1 MRRARAKAERGPFD
15 EHEVR
20 VAAASAARVS
30 AHLAALEATDAHG
43 VSMRR
48 RQGSHYTPAALVD
61 WVLGETLRAR
71 GGRGASAPTTVLD
84 PACGAGNFLLAAA
97 GRLACSGG
105 PRITDVLA
113 RSVFGIDVD
122 EPAVAL
128 CRARLAELIPRDAP
142 PAERRAV
149 EGALSRHIVV
159 GDALDGR
166 TIDVL
171 AADALV
177 ADAAATPH
185 AGAFDLVVGNPPFL
199 NQLERAT
206 AASRARAAELR
217 ERFGGAIGGY
227 ADLAGAFLLEA
238 LRVVRAGGAVGFVM
252 PQSFLAAGDAGAV
265 RARVL
270 EQASMRALWTANER
284 LFEDASVRVMAVV
297 LRRGVGAEPQP
308 LRRAFGAGFE
318 PLEPRAAEM
327 PIGDE
332 PWSPLLSDAIG
343 VPALRASGAAGASG
357 EGVAVLGSIARATA
371 DFRDQFYGLRGA
383 IRDLAE
389 PPPGESARLPRLV
402 STRHVDLARESWGAV
417 DVRILGARY
426 RHPRVDL
433 AALAEVRGMTA
444 WAEARL
450 VPKVLVATQTKVVEA
465 VVDERGEWLPLV
477 PLITATLR
485 PEAPEQG
492 IDLWMLAAAIA
503 SPVVVARAAS
513 RYYGTALSGAAIKLS
528 ARQLLEMPLPRERAS
543 WRESADALREAA
555 GETAGDARRAAVER
569 FARASCAAHG
579 LAAADT
585 DAVVAFWRARL

>member
-1 MRRARAKAERGPFD
+1 MRRARAKTERGPFD
-15 EHEVR
+15 EHEGR

-30 AHLAALEATDAHG
+30 AHLAALEETDADG

-61 WVLGETLRAR
+61 WVLGETLRAH

-97 GRLACSGG
+97 ERLACSGG

-128 CRARLAELIPRDAP
+128 CRARLAELIPRDAQ

-149 EGALSRHIVV
+149 EAALAQHIVV

-166 TIDVL
+166 TI
-171 AADALV
+171 DALV

-297 LRRGVGAEPQP
+297 LRRGGGAGPQP

-318 PLEPRAAEM
+318 PLEPRAVET

-343 VPALRASGAAGASG
+343 VPTLQASGVAGD
-357 EGVAVLGSIARATA
+357 GVDTIGSIARATA

-389 PPPGESARLPRLV
+389 PQQGACARLPRLV

-417 DVRILGARY
+417 DARILGARY

-450 VPKVLVATQTKVVEA
+450 VPKVIVATQTKVVEA

-477 PLITATLR
+477 PLITVTL
-485 PEAPEQG
+485 EAEAVERG

-528 ARQLLEMPLPRERAS
+528 ARQLLEMPLPSERAS
-543 WRESADALREAA
+543 WRESAEALREAA
-555 GETAGDARRAAVER
+555 REMAGDARRAALER
-569 FARASCAAHG
+569 FARVSCAAHG
-579 LAAADT
+579 LAAADA

>member
-1 MRRARAKAERGPFD
+1 MRRARANLEAGLFD
-15 EHEVR
+15 ELEVR

-30 AHLAALEATDAHG
+30 AHLAALEETDADG

-48 RQGSHYTPAALVD
+48 RQGSHYTPPALVD
-61 WVLGETLRAR
+61 WVLGETLRAH

-142 PAERRAV
+142 PAERAAV
-149 EGALSRHIVV
+149 ESALARHIVV

-227 ADLAGAFLLEA
+227 ADLAGAFLLDA
-238 LRVVRAGGAVGFVM
+238 LRVVRAGGVVGFVM
-252 PQSFLAAGDAGAV
+252 PQSFLAATDAGAV
-265 RARVL
+265 RARAL

-297 LRRGVGAEPQP
+297 LRRGECAEPQP

-318 PLEPRAAEM
+318 PLESRAVET
-327 PIGDE
+327 PTGDE

-343 VPALRASGAAGASG
+343 VPTLQASGVARD
-357 EGVAVLGSIARATA
+357 GVDAIGSIARATA
-371 DFRDQFYGLRGA
+371 DFRDQFYGLRGG
-383 IRDLAE
+383 IRDLSE
-389 PPPGESARLPRLV
+389 PPQGESARLPRLV

-485 PEAPEQG
+485 PEASEQG

-528 ARQLLEMPLPRERAS
+528 ARQLLEMPLPRERAP
-543 WRESADALREAA
+543 WRESAEALREAA
-555 GETAGDARRAAVER
+555 REMAGDARRAALER
-569 FARASCAAHG
+569 FARVSCAAHG

-585 DAVVAFWRARL
+585 DAVVAFWCARL